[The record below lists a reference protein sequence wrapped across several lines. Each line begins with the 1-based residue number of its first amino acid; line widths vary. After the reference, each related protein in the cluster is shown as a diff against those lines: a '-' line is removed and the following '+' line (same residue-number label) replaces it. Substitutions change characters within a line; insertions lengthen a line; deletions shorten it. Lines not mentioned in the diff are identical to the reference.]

1 MTDSANEPMGDSLGY
16 CRSGCARNRGYRPA
30 AQRNQ
35 PTQTL
40 KGFHSSAVCRTPS
53 AFIDN
58 PPPKP
63 GCAARPGALLLKS
76 LGLSLTPQKSK
87 TLRSKLW
94 VNTSAWHGVRRVPP
108 PTKPI
113 GGTGRNRRNVG
124 LTPKAICCR
133 HFVAGKRWCN
143 SSFYMDI
150 RLWGHRN
157 LWC

>member
-58 PPPKP
+58 PTANP

-76 LGLSLTPQKSK
+76 FGLSFTPQKSK
-87 TLRSKLW
+87 TLRVKVVGEDNGATGVEGLRYHDKARGSVIRQTIEMSKVLE
-94 VNTSAWHGVRRVPP
+94 SLLVRS
-108 PTKPI
+108 
-113 GGTGRNRRNVG
+113 GFG
-124 LTPKAICCR
+124 L
-133 HFVAGKRWCN
+133 G
-143 SSFYMDI
+143 
-150 RLWGHRN
+150 LG
-157 LWC
+157 